1 MAMRFVF
8 RLLLV
13 LVIVVPLMLGIAIVM
28 AVDDRALVPTA
39 DTPSPRDVARTKQ
52 LFARYDPRK
61 LEAGAVE
68 NGEIGARDLNLLANH
83 AINLFAKGGAM
94 VEIGRG
100 WFKGRASIELP
111 RNPVGRYLNVEADL
125 QAANGLPEFQR
136 LRLGSITIPG
146 WLANFATEKA
156 LDAYFEG
163 QGTGLV
169 SEFIQ
174 SVDFASGELRVAYRW
189 PADAVERVRMHIVSP
204 ESVERLRAFHGRLV
218 KATGEFQ
225 RRTDVPLLALMKPMF
240 ELAEHQ
246 SGDGDPAANNRAA
259 ILILSTYVNG
269 RSLRSI
275 VPQADNWPRPA
286 RLTLTLQG
294 RDDFAQHYLTS
305 AGLAVMG
312 GGALSDAVGLF
323 KEMHDSRG
331 GSGFS
336 FTDLAADRAGTRFAE
351 LATASDESARTV
363 QLRIAQA
370 QRETDIMPDVHD
382 LPEGMSESKFKQRY
396 GGIDSP
402 AYRRVRQDIE
412 RRIAETRLFR

>member
-1 MAMRFVF
+1 MRFVF

-13 LVIVVPLMLGIAIVM
+13 LIIVVPLILGIAIVM
-28 AVDDRALVPTA
+28 AVDDRALVPTS
-39 DTPSPRDVARTKQ
+39 DIPSPRDVARAKQ

-68 NGEIGARDLNLLANH
+68 NGEIGAKDLNLLVNH
-83 AINLFAKGGAM
+83 AINLFAKGGAT

-100 WFKGRASIELP
+100 WLKGRGSAELP
-111 RNPVGRYLNVEADL
+111 LNPVGRYLNVEVDL
-125 QAANGLPEFQR
+125 QAADGLPEFQR
-136 LRLGSITIPG
+136 IRLGNITIPG
-146 WLANFATEKA
+146 WLANFATVRV

-174 SVDFASGELRVAYRW
+174 SVDFKPGELRVAYRW
-189 PADAVERVRMHIVSP
+189 PADAVERVRTHIVSP
-204 ESVERLRAFHGRLV
+204 EAGERLRVFNDRLV

-225 RRTDVPLLALMKPMF
+225 RGAAVPLLELMKPMF
-240 ELAEHQ
+240 ALADNR
-246 SGDGDPAANNRAA
+246 SGDDNPAANNRAA

-269 RSLRSI
+269 RSVRSI
-275 VPQADNWPRPA
+275 VPQVDDWPRPT
-286 RLTLTLQG
+286 RVTVTLHG
-294 RDDFAQHYLTS
+294 RDDSAQHYLTS
-305 AGLAVMG
+305 AGLAAIG
-312 GGALSDAVGLF
+312 SGALSDAVGLF
-323 KEMHDSRG
+323 KEVDDSRG

-370 QRETDIMPDVHD
+370 QRETDIMPDVRD

-396 GGIDSP
+396 GSIDSP
-402 AYRRVRQDIE
+402 AYLRVTQGIE
-412 RRIAETRLFR
+412 RRIDKTRLFR